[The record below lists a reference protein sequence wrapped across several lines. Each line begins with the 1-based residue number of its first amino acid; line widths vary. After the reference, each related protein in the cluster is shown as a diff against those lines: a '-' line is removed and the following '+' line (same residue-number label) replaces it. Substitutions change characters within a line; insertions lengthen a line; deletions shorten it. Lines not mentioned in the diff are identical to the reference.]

1 MLKIKYYLEIIIL
14 IIILSF
20 AFSSNA
26 YEEINYDCES
36 TKSTKKVEGFIIDLD
51 YKNELVNS
59 LIYYNEEPNEF
70 EKYLESKNWSFDLS
84 LEPQIEFFEYGFI
97 SINIFFNIDKYLN
110 SFKEFIIPNNFI
122 ENYENQKK
130 WIKRD
135 FEKLPKS
142 VSPNKRKM
150 FNLIISKSNNKGYLK
165 SFIGEFHILN
175 CNKIENE

>member
-97 SINIFFNIDKYLN
+97 SINIFDH
-110 SFKEFIIPNNFI
+110 
-122 ENYENQKK
+122 
-130 WIKRD
+130 
-135 FEKLPKS
+135 
-142 VSPNKRKM
+142 
-150 FNLIISKSNNKGYLK
+150 
-165 SFIGEFHILN
+165 HI
-175 CNKIENE
+175 